1 MLKLSNHERLPVQ
14 VHKRSRSIFILL
26 QKWNIKDWKAK
37 FWFGGRQIPYKF
49 YLIYKKR
56 LTAFVLTALWRAVK
70 KNASTESRVAYR
82 LKEEQKRSWCFE
94 RTLLI
99 KNFKYGS
106 SFSLFVWKNSEAQR
120 SQISQF
126 FVMIITRHACSI
138 LGWFCKVIK
147 K

>member
-14 VHKRSRSIFILL
+14 VHKQIDLYSSSKAEYKGLKNKILI
-26 QKWNIKDWKAK
+26 W
-37 FWFGGRQIPYKF
+37 GRQIPYKF

-56 LTAFVLTALWRAVK
+56 LTAFVLTVLWRAVK

-82 LKEEQKRSWCFE
+82 LKEQKRSWCFE
-94 RTLLI
+94 HTLLI

-106 SFSLFVWKNSEAQR
+106 SFSLFICKYSETQR

-126 FVMIITRHACSI
+126 FVMIITRHTCSI